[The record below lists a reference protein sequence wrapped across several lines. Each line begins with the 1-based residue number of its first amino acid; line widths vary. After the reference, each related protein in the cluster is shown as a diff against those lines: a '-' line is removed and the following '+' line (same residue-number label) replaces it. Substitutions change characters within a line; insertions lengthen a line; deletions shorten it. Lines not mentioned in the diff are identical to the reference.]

1 MPKSEKNKE
10 EKPIKEEKLQENLE
24 KEINKNSKIED
35 LEDINKTQESFEID
49 TNSKYFEM
57 ENKYLRLLAEME
69 NTRKRLQK
77 EKQETVSFAIE
88 NTISD
93 FLNIFDNF
101 ENALGF
107 ASSSND
113 EVKNWAKGFEMILT
127 QFRDILHSHGIVAF
141 HSEGNIFD
149 PHFHEA
155 VEIIETNDYPDG
167 SIMQEFSKG
176 YKSKNRTIRAAK
188 VKVARNIIEKKDEE
202 KDEKSIETQNKED
215 KDENLVQ
222 ENKS

>member
-1 MPKSEKNKE
+1 MPNSEKNKE
-10 EKPIKEEKLQENLE
+10 ETIEENLE
-24 KEINKNSKIED
+24 KEIKETSKIEPI
-35 LEDINKTQESFEID
+35 ETNKETQEVD
-49 TNSKYFEM
+49 ANTKYFEM

-77 EKQETVSFAIE
+77 EKQETVNFAIE

-101 ENALGF
+101 EKALGF

-141 HSEGNIFD
+141 HSEGNVFD

-155 VEIIETNDYPDG
+155 VESINTNDYPDG
-167 SIMQEFSKG
+167 SIIQEFSKG

-188 VKVARNIIEKKDEE
+188 VKVARNIIENKEE
-202 KDEKSIETQNKED
+202 EENDFENIENKDEKTVQANK
-215 KDENLVQ
+215 N
-222 ENKS
+222 